1 MNGHPSRQRPESV
14 QTPVPT
20 TVPIAEA
27 AARLGISVDA
37 VRKRIQRGKLT
48 GQKTD
53 SGWTVVWIEP
63 DIRPDNVQ
71 TPVPESSALVDDLR
85 DQVAYLRDQLA
96 VEREARAEADRRHAT
111 EIERRD
117 VLMREALERIPQL
130 PPGGSHTPA
139 GASSDGPSDAQG
151 RITPPGRAPRAPESR
166 LGSSPLPPL
175 AWRKRRRWLRRVLRA
190 TLDDMKYHLVLGAA
204 LAALLSLPWTY
215 IGVALT
221 TAGQF
226 LSWENLGKA
235 AIISTILAI
244 PLGAI
249 GVWLAWRSSPRR

>member
-1 MNGHPSRQRPESV
+1 MSGQRSRHRPESV

-27 AARLGISVDA
+27 AVRLGISVDA

-96 VEREARAEADRRHAT
+96 IERDARADAERRHAA

-117 VLMREALERIPQL
+117 VLLREALGRIPQL
-130 PPGGSHTPA
+130 PAGDVPVAAPA
-139 GASSDGPSDAQG
+139 PQHEAQPTKTATVTSSSRWTSWRRWLLGLDRWCAGVTRGPSDG
-151 RITPPGRAPRAPESR
+151 RRE
-166 LGSSPLPPL
+166 
-175 AWRKRRRWLRRVLRA
+175 
-190 TLDDMKYHLVLGAA
+190 
-204 LAALLSLPWTY
+204 
-215 IGVALT
+215 
-221 TAGQF
+221 Q
-226 LSWENLGKA
+226 
-235 AIISTILAI
+235 
-244 PLGAI
+244 
-249 GVWLAWRSSPRR
+249 

>member
-1 MNGHPSRQRPESV
+1 MIPPMSGQPSRQRPESV

-37 VRKRIQRGKLT
+37 VRKRIQRGKLA

-53 SGWTVVWIEP
+53 NGWTVVSIEP

-96 VEREARAEADRRHAT
+96 IERDARADAERRHAA

-117 VLMREALERIPQL
+117 VLLREALERTPRL
-130 PPGGSHTPA
+130 PATLPTTPA
-139 GASSDGPSDAQG
+139 P
-151 RITPPGRAPRAPESR
+151 TPAEVSPER
-166 LGSSPLPPL
+166 DTPMP
-175 AWRKRRRWLRRVLRA
+175 WWRRWWGR
-190 TLDDMKYHLVLGAA
+190 LVG
-204 LAALLSLPWTY
+204 
-215 IGVALT
+215 G
-221 TAGQF
+221 
-226 LSWENLGKA
+226 
-235 AIISTILAI
+235 
-244 PLGAI
+244 
-249 GVWLAWRSSPRR
+249 

>member
-1 MNGHPSRQRPESV
+1 MIPPMSGQPSRQRPESV

-53 SGWTVVWIEP
+53 NGWTVVWIEP

-96 VEREARAEADRRHAT
+96 IERDARADAERRHAA

-117 VLMREALERIPQL
+117 VLLREALGRIPQL
-130 PPGGSHTPA
+130 PA
-139 GASSDGPSDAQG
+139 GDASV
-151 RITPPGRAPRAPESR
+151 TAPEPQREAETASATSR
-166 LGSSPLPPL
+166 VGSSFDSRKMEPQREAEPADATPDASRSWWGRVL
-175 AWRKRRRWLRRVLRA
+175 AWLR
-190 TLDDMKYHLVLGAA
+190 GA
-204 LAALLSLPWTY
+204 
-215 IGVALT
+215 
-221 TAGQF
+221 
-226 LSWENLGKA
+226 
-235 AIISTILAI
+235 
-244 PLGAI
+244 
-249 GVWLAWRSSPRR
+249 

>member
-1 MNGHPSRQRPESV
+1 MSGPSSRQRPESV

-53 SGWTVVWIEP
+53 NGWTVVWIEP

-96 VEREARAEADRRHAT
+96 IERDARADAERRHAA

-117 VLMREALERIPQL
+117 VLLREALGRIPQL
-130 PPGGSHTPA
+130 LAGDAPVAAREPQREAEPAEASHDSSSSWWTSWWRRLTGGT
-139 GASSDGPSDAQG
+139 G
-151 RITPPGRAPRAPESR
+151 
-166 LGSSPLPPL
+166 
-175 AWRKRRRWLRRVLRA
+175 
-190 TLDDMKYHLVLGAA
+190 
-204 LAALLSLPWTY
+204 
-215 IGVALT
+215 
-221 TAGQF
+221 
-226 LSWENLGKA
+226 
-235 AIISTILAI
+235 
-244 PLGAI
+244 
-249 GVWLAWRSSPRR
+249 